1 MIHPHRYHHSV
12 GCRNP
17 TLRRTQRGSSGTN
30 VVLVLV
36 LVGLAAATIALL
48 YWRSVGRAMQEQQP
62 QPAAGPAP
70 FDAASAQTELEALQ
84 EHFNQTGVRG
94 LTADASLASVRRFV
108 EKYPRFAPGRTLL
121 AQVLIYANQLQGAY
135 EQLVLSLDLDP
146 NQPEVHL
153 LAGTVACQLNRFD
166 DATRHYST
174 AVGLEPSNA
183 RYRLYLAQVY
193 FNQQKIEQARTTALE
208 ALRLDSSLHQAYAL
222 LADLYAQQ
230 NKLSLALTEIDH
242 ALAQAPATGRS
253 TVLAYV
259 RRKAQFLRRNN
270 QPEESLL
277 TLRSLGP
284 SEQVRPDVLEDM
296 AICWSMLGEPAKS
309 AALFEDALAMDPSQ
323 WRFAAAAARWRLRM
337 GDRDAAQRHLDTLR
351 RINPSAPE
359 IPELEAQLRGP
370 SIHGSA
376 NGG

>member
-1 MIHPHRYHHSV
+1 MR
-12 GCRNP
+12 
-17 TLRRTQRGSSGTN
+17 
-30 VVLVLV
+30 
-36 LVGLAAATIALL
+36 
-48 YWRSVGRAMQEQQP
+48 EQQP
-62 QPAAGPAP
+62 QSAAGPAP
-70 FDAASAQTELEALQ
+70 FDATLAQAELEALQ
-84 EHFNQTGVRG
+84 EHFNQTGVKG
-94 LTADASLASVRRFV
+94 LTADADLTAVRRFI
-108 EKYPRFAPGRTLL
+108 EKYPRFALGRTLL

-166 DATRHYST
+166 DAARHYST

-193 FNQQKIEQARTTALE
+193 FKQQKIEQARTTALE

-259 RRKAQFLRRNN
+259 RRKAQFLRRDNR
-270 QPEESLL
+270 PEEALL

-284 SEQVRPDVLEDM
+284 SEQVRADVLEDM

-351 RINPSAPE
+351 KINPAAPE
-359 IPELEAQLRGP
+359 IPELEARLRSP
-370 SIHGSA
+370 STHHSA
-376 NGG
+376 EGL